1 MLYKTCKNS
10 QHKKSK
16 FCLEI
21 SHDSKYLKLNSV
33 QQLRFLKYLIVSVTA
48 LLTGYLLPGCSFL
61 TYSTVDRPNVPDS
74 LQKDVEPDFNK
85 SLDFDFQDFT
95 SYLFMGNRIENFSAY
110 FNKFHI
116 ASEDFDLA
124 SEEYR
129 TSFIATYNRRLDSLG
144 VTPPI
149 TASVKEKLDKSIER
163 ASKIIQYHKNSKY
176 IDDAVLIIGKAYY
189 YQTDYINS
197 ERKFNEFLSRLS
209 SSDLTDE
216 ALLFLG
222 RTKVKLGKEEEG
234 LDIFKALI
242 KESQSKEI
250 KSLAA
255 RELGILAYNGGNLK
269 DAVEYFKD
277 AIEYSVDNERKAENQ
292 FILARLS
299 SAYKPETAAAEFRKV
314 LDYSPD
320 FDLTFFARL
329 NYAKGLIH
337 NKNFTDAEDELTSM
351 RKKYRDFKDFTPL
364 IDLEIAN
371 NLYTHGDIK
380 SAKQKYYE
388 VIVQHANSPSASDAY
403 YFLGLDLETRE
414 KDYLNALVN
423 YKKATQ
429 ENTLS
434 EFYPES
440 SKKAK
445 TFEKYFSLQS
455 EIKESKDFVIP
466 ETNPEVERYR
476 AIYNEEKGIEQLEE
490 QRNKDNRGL
499 DNNNRGTED
508 GTQTGDGKGK
518 PGGAMVLN
526 PDILRDTTENPDGD
540 PTKGFDPTGGQNTEK
555 NQQFNPGNVSNE
567 KSEEIKKEGEINKQ
581 KEDSLNAIKQIQE
594 EQDKTNKIYD
604 SYYEL
609 AELFMYDM
617 NLPDS
622 AEHYLKLLIDKY
634 PDPTKKAKAMFMLGT
649 FYKSGGKDE
658 LATETFADIIANFP
672 STVYARE
679 SNVILNRNSVVQSDS
694 SNQSEDLLTKA
705 LLALNNER
713 YPDAVN
719 MLRQYSDLN
728 PGDTLSA
735 KAIYGIGWIYQNRL
749 LNKDS
754 ALAYYNLLKMRFPE
768 SPYYANIAATLDYY
782 ASLEPKTSDS
792 TGVSNIATDS
802 LSADGEELP
811 KEEKTEGNPDKETVQ
826 VNPTAPGIKLTQEE
840 LEFLLMK
847 GDER

>member
-1 MLYKTCKNS
+1 M
-10 QHKKSK
+10 
-16 FCLEI
+16 
-21 SHDSKYLKLNSV
+21 
-33 QQLRFLKYLIVSVTA
+33 
-48 LLTGYLLPGCSFL
+48 
-61 TYSTVDRPNVPDS
+61 PDS
-74 LQKDVEPDFNK
+74 LQKDLEPDYNK

-144 VTPPI
+144 VTPPVSP
-149 TASVKEKLDKSIER
+149 TVKEKLDKSIER

-222 RTKVKLGKEEEG
+222 RTKIKLRKQEEG
-234 LDIFKALI
+234 LEIFKSLV
-242 KESQSKEI
+242 KDSQAKEI
-250 KSLAA
+250 RSLAA

-269 DAVEYFKD
+269 DAVEYFKE
-277 AIEYSVDNERKAENQ
+277 AIEYSGDNERKAENQ

-299 SAYKPETAAAEFRKV
+299 SAYKPETAAAEFKKV

-337 NKNFTDAEDELTSM
+337 NDDFTEAEDELTSM

-371 NLYTHGDIK
+371 NLYKHGDIPE
-380 SAKQKYYE
+380 AKQKYYE

-434 EFYPES
+434 EYYPES

-476 AIYNEEKGIEQLEE
+476 AIYNEEKGIEQLED

-499 DNNNRGTED
+499 DNNNSGTED

-518 PGGAMVLN
+518 PGGLKN
-526 PDILRDTTENPDGD
+526 LTLLSFRDTTENPGND
-540 PTKGFDPTGGQNTEK
+540 PTRNPDPTGAPDVNK
-555 NQQFNPGNVSNE
+555 DQQFNPGNVTNE
-567 KSEEIKKEGEINKQ
+567 KSEEIKKEGESKKQ
-581 KEDSLNAIKQIQE
+581 QEDSLNAIKQIQE
-594 EQDKTNKIYD
+594 EQEKANKIYD

-634 PDPTKKAKAMFMLGT
+634 PDPEKKAKAMFMLGT
-649 FYKSGGKDE
+649 FYKSGGKEE
-658 LATETFADIIANFP
+658 LATKTFSDIIANFP

-679 SNVILNRNSVVQSDS
+679 SNVILKMNPIVQSDS
-694 SNQSEDLLTKA
+694 TNKSNDLLTEA

-719 MLRQYSDLN
+719 LLRQYSDMN

-782 ASLEPKTSDS
+782 TSLEPKSNDS
-792 TGVSNIATDS
+792 TGVANVATDS
-802 LSADGEELP
+802 LSADGEE
-811 KEEKTEGNPDKETVQ
+811 KTNEEKTEGNPEQQTVQ
-826 VNPTAPGIKLTQEE
+826 VNPTAPGNKLTQDE

>member
-1 MLYKTCKNS
+1 M
-10 QHKKSK
+10 KSK

-21 SHDSKYLKLNSV
+21 SSDSKYLELNSV
-33 QQLRFLKYLIVSVTA
+33 QQLRFLKYLILSVTA

-61 TYSTVDRPNVPDS
+61 TYSTVDRPSVPDS

-116 ASEDFDLA
+116 AGEDFDLA
-124 SEEYR
+124 FDEYR

-144 VTPPI
+144 VTPPVSS
-149 TASVKEKLDKSIER
+149 TVKEKLDKSIER

-176 IDDAVLIIGKAYY
+176 IDDAVLLIGKAYY
-189 YQTDYINS
+189 FQTDYINS

-222 RTKVKLGKEEEG
+222 RTKIKLSKQDEG
-234 LDIFKALI
+234 LEIFKALV
-242 KESQSKEI
+242 KESQNKEI
-250 KSLAA
+250 RSLAA

-269 DAVEYFKD
+269 DAVQYFKE
-277 AIEYSVDNERKAENQ
+277 AIDYSGDNERKAENQ

-337 NKNFTDAEDELTSM
+337 NKNFTEAEDELTSM

-371 NLYTHGDIK
+371 NLYKHGEIEK
-380 SAKQKYYE
+380 AKQKYYE

-403 YFLGLDLETRE
+403 YFLGLDLETKN

-429 ENTLS
+429 ENALS

-445 TFEKYFSLQS
+445 TFEKYFNLQN
-455 EIKESKDFVIP
+455 EIKETKDFVIP

-518 PGGAMVLN
+518 SGGANTLSVQN
-526 PDILRDTTENPDGD
+526 VKDTTENPGND
-540 PTKGFDPTGGQNTEK
+540 PTRNPDPTGGQNPDK
-555 NQQFNPGNVSNE
+555 NQQFNPGSVSTE
-567 KSEEIKKEGEINKQ
+567 KSEEIKKEGEVKKQ
-581 KEDSLNAIKQIQE
+581 QEDSLNALKKIQE
-594 EQDKTNKIYD
+594 DQDKVNKIYD

-679 SNVILNRNSVVQSDS
+679 SNAILNRNPIVKSDS

-705 LLALNNER
+705 LLALNSER

-719 MLRQYSDLN
+719 LLRQYSDLN
-728 PGDTLSA
+728 PSDTLSA

-754 ALAYYNLLKMRFPE
+754 ALAYYNLLKLRFPE

-782 ASLEPKTSDS
+782 TSLEPKDNDS
-792 TGVSNIATDS
+792 TGVTKTIADS
-802 LSADGEELP
+802 LSADGEEIS
-811 KEEKTEGNPDKETVQ
+811 KEEKSAENPEQKSVK
-826 VNPTAPGIKLTQEE
+826 VNPTAPGNKLTQDE